1 MSRDMV
7 RILVSD
13 IGVELSHVETLL
25 SELAI
30 AIRMRSPLG
39 RRSMGSILHDFYTCC
54 ERIFRRIALDM
65 NGGLEETEQ
74 WHKALLF
81 RMTVPVEGIRPPVLS
96 EELAAELDEYLAFR
110 HVFRNIYGFELKGER
125 IIRLSKRLPQVAGR
139 LKEEI
144 GAFRK
149 LLEEELDSSSR

>member
-1 MSRDMV
+1 
-7 RILVSD
+7 
-13 IGVELSHVETLL
+13 
-25 SELAI
+25 
-30 AIRMRSPLG
+30 
-39 RRSMGSILHDFYTCC
+39 MGSILHDFYTCC

-74 WHKALLF
+74 WHKALSY
-81 RMTVPVEGIRPPVLS
+81 RMTLPVEGIRPPVLS

-125 IIRLSKRLPQVAGR
+125 IIRLSKRLPHVAGR

-149 LLEEELDSSSR
+149 LLEEELDSSPR